1 MRRRILMAISNP
13 GAVEVTHGDGVSL
26 IDIARS
32 LEPLIREHA
41 DALDDRR
48 IPAPLVEALYDTGV
62 FKAMLP
68 REVGGLEVEPVEWLQ
83 MIEEFAR
90 INGSVG
96 WLAFIQSGVG
106 LTFLDPERFERFRV
120 RGGGRLI
127 IAMSLG
133 RLGGKAVRVEGGYRI
148 SGRWPFASGSPFATW
163 LGGMSIV
170 SDSGGSPVLDA
181 SGQPQRLLAIWP
193 ADEARLIDTWDGL
206 GLRGTGSGDFEISGL
221 FVPDDQV
228 NPGFYGPPAYDRA
241 LFRMKEMP
249 EVGHG
254 AHALGIASAALESFV
269 AAVNSKPLPGST
281 RHLAMG
287 HMQAHQIAFAH
298 ADVLVRAARALLY
311 ETVRAAYEDAGSH
324 PELSP
329 ELRVRLREANVFA
342 VRSAKEAVG
351 LIFDMAGSS
360 AVYRGRV
367 IEQAFRDINTA
378 ANHTNYV
385 DTAYA
390 AIGSYF
396 LTRDREGGPE
406 IAGRPFF

>member
-13 GAVEVTHGDGVSL
+13 GAVEVTHGEGASL
-26 IDIARS
+26 IDIAHS

-41 DALDDRR
+41 EALEERR
-48 IPAPLVEALYDTGV
+48 IPPPLVEALYDAGV
-62 FKAMLP
+62 FRAMLP
-68 REVGGLEVEPVEWLQ
+68 REVGGLEAEPVEWLQ
-83 MIEEFAR
+83 MIEELAR
-90 INGSVG
+90 INASVG

-106 LTFLDPERFERFRV
+106 LTFLDPERFERFRQ
-120 RGGGRLI
+120 RAGGRLM

-133 RLGGKAVRVEGGYRI
+133 RLGGKAVKAEGGYRI

-193 ADEARLIDTWDGL
+193 ADQARLIDTWDGL
-206 GLRGTGSGDFEISGL
+206 GLRGTGSGDFEVADL

-228 NPGFYGPPAYDRA
+228 NPGFYGAPAYDRA

-269 AAVNSKPLPGST
+269 GAVNARPLPGST
-281 RHLAMG
+281 RQMTMG
-287 HMQAHQIAFAH
+287 HMQAHQIAFAR
-298 ADVLVRAARALLY
+298 ADALVRAARALLH
-311 ETVRAAYEDAGSH
+311 ETVRAAYEDAEAN
-324 PELSP
+324 PELSL
-329 ELRVRLREANVFA
+329 ELRVRLREANIFT

-360 AVYRGRV
+360 AVYRGRS

-378 ANHTNYV
+378 ANHTNYMY
-385 DTAYA
+385 TAYT

-396 LTRDREGGPE
+396 LTRDRAGGPE

>member
-1 MRRRILMAISNP
+1 MAISNP
-13 GAVEVTHGDGVSL
+13 GAMEVARGEGVSL
-26 IDIARS
+26 MDIARS

-41 DALDDRR
+41 AALDEGR
-48 IPAPLVEALYDTGV
+48 IPAPLVEALYDAGV

-83 MIEEFAR
+83 MIEELAR
-90 INGSVG
+90 VNASAG

-127 IAMSLG
+127 LAMNLG
-133 RLGGKAVRVEGGYRI
+133 RLAGKAVRVEGGYRI

-170 SDSGGSPVLDA
+170 SDSHGAPVVDA

-193 ADEARLIDTWDGL
+193 ADQARLIDTWDGL
-206 GLRGTGSGDFEISGL
+206 GLRGTGSGDIEVSDL

-228 NPGFYGPPAYDRA
+228 NPGFYGSPVYDRA

-254 AHALGIASAALESFV
+254 AHALGVASAALASFV
-269 AAVNSKPLPGST
+269 DAVNMRPLPGST
-281 RHLAMG
+281 RHMAMG
-287 HMQAHQIAFAH
+287 HMQAHQIAFAR
-298 ADVLVRAARALLY
+298 ADVLIRAARSLLH
-311 ETVRAAYEDAGSH
+311 ETVRAAYDDAKTH
-324 PELSP
+324 PELSL
-329 ELRVRLREANVFA
+329 ELRVRLREANLFT
-342 VRSAKEAVG
+342 VRTAKEAVG
-351 LIFDMAGSS
+351 LIFEMAGSS

-367 IEQAFRDINTA
+367 IEQAFRDISTA

-385 DTAYA
+385 DTAYT

-396 LTRDREGGPE
+396 LTRDRAGGPE
-406 IAGRPFF
+406 IAGRPFL

>member
-1 MRRRILMAISNP
+1 MA
-13 GAVEVTHGDGVSL
+13 L

-41 DALDDRR
+41 QALEEGR
-48 IPAPLVEALYDTGV
+48 IPPPLAEALYDACV

-68 REVGGLEVEPVEWLQ
+68 LEVGGLEAEPVAWLQ
-83 MIEEFAR
+83 MIEELAR
-90 INGSVG
+90 INASVG

-127 IAMSLG
+127 LAMNLG
-133 RLGGKAVRVEGGYRI
+133 RIAGQAVRAEGGYRV

-163 LGGMSIV
+163 LGGMSV
-170 SDSGGSPVLDA
+170 VCDPGGSPVLDA

-193 ADEARLIDTWDGL
+193 ADQARLIDTWDGL
-206 GLRGTGSGDFEISGL
+206 GLRGTGSGDFEISDL

-228 NPGFYGPPAYDRA
+228 NVEFFGSKIYDRA
-241 LFRMKEMP
+241 LFRIKEMP

-269 AAVNSKPLPGST
+269 DAVNMKPLPGST
-281 RHLAMG
+281 RHMAMG
-287 HMQAHQIAFAH
+287 HMQAHQIAYTR

-311 ETVRAAYEDAGSH
+311 ETVRAAYEDAKAH
-324 PELSP
+324 PELALD
-329 ELRVRLREANVFA
+329 LRVRLREANIFT
-342 VRSAKEAVG
+342 VRAAKEAVG
-351 LIFDMAGSS
+351 LIFEMAGSS
-360 AVYRGRV
+360 AAYRGRP

-385 DTAYA
+385 ETAYT
-390 AIGSYF
+390 AIGSYY
-396 LTRDREGGPE
+396 LTKDRPGGPE